1 MDNKKVN
8 YILTTSIISIS
19 ILFIVEQ
26 VMMASYL
33 NKTIT
38 KIIMFTLIPIRYIIK
53 IKKVTIQEG
62 LKIKRLSLKTIYLG
76 ITLGIGVVFV
86 IGLSYYIF
94 RNLIDINSIVYE
106 LETKSKVT
114 QENYIMVA
122 TYFCI
127 GNSFLEEFF
136 FRGYIFLNLYEVGH
150 KKFAYNFSAILFALY
165 HIAIFR
171 TWFSVG
177 ILLLCLLGLYI
188 GAIIFNYVDTKS
200 NNFLNSWIIH
210 ILADIMI
217 ASIGYMYLF

>member
-8 YILTTSIISIS
+8 YILITSIISIS

-38 KIIMFTLIPIRYIIK
+38 KIIMFTIIPIIYIIK
-53 IKKVTIQEG
+53 IKKVTIKEG

-76 ITLGIGVVFV
+76 IILGIGVVFV
-86 IGLSYYIF
+86 IGLSYYMF

-114 QENYIMVA
+114 KENYIIVA

-136 FRGYIFLNLYEVGH
+136 FRGYIFLNLYEEGH
-150 KKFAYNFSAILFALY
+150 KKLAYNFSAILFALY

-171 TWFSVG
+171 TWFSIYIV
-177 ILLLCLLGLYI
+177 LLCLSGLYI

-210 ILADIMI
+210 ILADMMI
-217 ASIGYMYLF
+217 AYIGYIYLF